1 MRNLACFQTHV
12 LTVHRRCAA
21 GLLVISLSVEWIT
34 ESEAAAA
41 GCRVCLSHPCCS
53 VGVGCAGP
61 GLSPVYL
68 LSVLGFNYLD
78 MRRFR
83 SPEGCKMYEYAC
95 VTAGHTRNR
104 PCHQAQWV
112 LQVRLGLLSEHC
124 LRYTCPHLE
133 CC

>member
-41 GCRVCLSHPCCS
+41 GCRVCLSHLYCS
-53 VGVGCAGP
+53 AGVGCAGP

-68 LSVLGFNYLD
+68 LSVLGFNYLGSAS
-78 MRRFR
+78 F
-83 SPEGCKMYEYAC
+83 PL
-95 VTAGHTRNR
+95 T
-104 PCHQAQWV
+104 
-112 LQVRLGLLSEHC
+112 
-124 LRYTCPHLE
+124 
-133 CC
+133 